1 MLSLIRT
8 FAVVKVNKCIW
19 WFLAVLLVACSRE
32 PDARLLRAEALME
45 ERPDSALAIL
55 DSIDSRSLRSDADR
69 AKYSLLTS
77 IALDKNYIDTTTFS
91 ILQDAIDYYAD
102 YGSVNERL
110 QTYYY
115 QGRIFMNRGENS
127 DAMKSFVR
135 ALDLSSQSTDTLVFA
150 RLLCA
155 QSVIFESTYDFDKS
169 MNNRLK
175 AAELFR
181 FKKKNEDRAI
191 SLLSALNGS
200 LMINDRVKADSI
212 INLCDNA
219 YHKDFLSA
227 EQYIP
232 YRLSYVEKYGSKKEL
247 EDILNNLS
255 IEFSTD
261 GLLSV
266 ASSFCDLG
274 YPDKAYN
281 VLQKINEEELGQDST
296 RYFIIKSSVLE
307 AQGNADGA
315 LHDYKLFMDLLL
327 KDHYRI
333 FSQKL
338 QSSEERYKNDID
350 RQRAVH
356 HKNTIIFWFIASII
370 CLILIIILLVNSV
383 KNRKIKEKL
392 AKQNEINANLEN
404 DKLRLEAENLNHH
417 ISELE
422 NELES
427 LSNISKSNTTVP
439 EEIRKVVNLRINML
453 NSLLAG
459 IITSNERYGKPY
471 EEWVSNITADSETF
485 MNGNREAFSASHP
498 HFIAYL
504 EKHNLTI
511 EEINY
516 TCLYAL
522 GLKGTEIGE
531 YLKKRS
537 HVNMSSA
544 IRKKLGLGMHETN
557 LGIYVRQLLGQ
568 I

>member
-8 FAVVKVNKCIW
+8 FAFVKVNKCIW
-19 WFLAVLLVACSRE
+19 WLVAALLVACGRE
-32 PDARLLRAEALME
+32 PDARLLRAEAMME
-45 ERPDSALAIL
+45 ERPDSALALL
-55 DSIDSRSLRSDADR
+55 DSIGSRSLCSDADR

-77 IALDKNYIDTTTFS
+77 MALDKNYIDTTDFS
-91 ILQDAIDYYAD
+91 ILQDAIDFYSNH
-102 YGSVNERL
+102 GSEDEKL

-127 DAMKSFVR
+127 EAMKSFVK
-135 ALDLSSQSTDTLVFA
+135 ALDLSSQSTDTLTIA
-150 RLLCA
+150 RVLCA

-169 MNNRLK
+169 INNRLR
-175 AAELFR
+175 AAALFGL
-181 FKKKNEDRAI
+181 KNKHANRAAC
-191 SLLSALNGS
+191 LLSALNGS
-200 LMINDRVKADSI
+200 LLINDKVKADSLVI
-212 INLCDNA
+212 LCDIEYRNGI
-219 YHKDFLSA
+219 LSA

-247 EDILNNLS
+247 EDILNNLP

-266 ASSFCDLG
+266 ASCFCDLG

-281 VLQKINEEELGQDST
+281 VLQNINEEELGQDST
-296 RYFIIKSSVLE
+296 RYFIVKLSVLE
-307 AQGNADGA
+307 ARGDSDEA

-350 RQRAVH
+350 RQRAAH
-356 HKNTIIFWFIASII
+356 HKNTIVFWFIACII

-427 LSNISKSNTTVP
+427 LSDISKSNTTVP
-439 EEIRKVVNLRINML
+439 EEIRNVINLRINML

-471 EEWVSNITADSETF
+471 EEWVRNITADSETF
-485 MNGNREAFSASHP
+485 MNANREAFSASHP
-498 HFIAYL
+498 RFIAYL

-511 EEINY
+511 DEINY

>member
-1 MLSLIRT
+1 MPSLIRT
-8 FAVVKVNKCIW
+8 FAFVKVNKCIW
-19 WFLAVLLVACSRE
+19 WLVAALLVACGRE
-32 PDARLLRAEALME
+32 PDARLLRAEAMME
-45 ERPDSALAIL
+45 ERPDSALALL
-55 DSIDSRSLRSDADR
+55 DSIGSRSLRSDADR

-77 IALDKNYIDTTTFS
+77 MALDKNYIDTTDFS
-91 ILQDAIDYYAD
+91 ILQDAIDFYSNH
-102 YGSVNERL
+102 GSEDEKL

-127 DAMKSFVR
+127 EAMKSFVK
-135 ALDLSSQSTDTLVFA
+135 ALDLSSQSTDTLTIA
-150 RLLCA
+150 RVLCA

-169 MNNRLK
+169 INNRLR
-175 AAELFR
+175 AAALFGL
-181 FKKKNEDRAI
+181 KNKHANRAAC
-191 SLLSALNGS
+191 LLSALNGS
-200 LMINDRVKADSI
+200 LLINDKVKADSLVI
-212 INLCDNA
+212 LCDIEYRNGI
-219 YHKDFLSA
+219 LSA

-247 EDILNNLS
+247 EDILNNLP

-266 ASSFCDLG
+266 ASCFCDLG

-281 VLQKINEEELGQDST
+281 FLQNINEEELGQDST
-296 RYFIIKSSVLE
+296 RYFIVKSSVLE
-307 AQGNADGA
+307 ARGDSDEA

-350 RQRAVH
+350 RQRAAH
-356 HKNTIIFWFIASII
+356 HKNTIVFWFIACII

-427 LSNISKSNTTVP
+427 LSDISKSNTTVP
-439 EEIRKVVNLRINML
+439 EEIRNVINLRINML

-471 EEWVSNITADSETF
+471 EEWVRNITADSETF
-485 MNGNREAFSASHP
+485 MNANREAFSASHP
-498 HFIAYL
+498 RFIAYL

-511 EEINY
+511 DEINY